1 MSDSTI
7 ATGLPDLRHATV
19 DRFLRDWQRAFDDGD
34 YRRMAATY
42 TADARLIATE
52 METIEGRDA
61 IEAFWRAACAGAR
74 DAGVRRSVA
83 LDEVRAS
90 DDLGFMRGVVTLRFA
105 HGGPPTRVRYVTI
118 WRREPDGMWR
128 LSVDISSV
136 APSSGGAAP
145 A

>member
-1 MSDSTI
+1 MSDPTI
-7 ATGLPDLRHATV
+7 AAGLPDLGRATV
-19 DRFLRDWQRAFDDGD
+19 DRFLRAWERAFDDGD

-42 TADARLIATE
+42 TADARLIATQ

-61 IEAFWRAACAGAR
+61 IEAFWRSACAGAR

-90 DDLGFMRGVVTLRFA
+90 DDLGFMRGVVTLRLA
-105 HGGPPTRVRYVTI
+105 RGGAPTRVRYVTI
-118 WRREPDGMWR
+118 WRRESDGMWR
-128 LSVDISSV
+128 LSVDISTA
-136 APSSGGAAP
+136 APSTGGRVP